1 LLLDAAF
8 GQAAY
13 NNPKEVIRL
22 YLLPSWEALG
32 DHLPAVQKGVAAAF
46 EAAKSL

>member
-1 LLLDAAF
+1 MLLDEAF

-22 YLLPSWEALG
+22 YLLPTWEALG
-32 DHLPAVQKGVAAAF
+32 DHLPEVQRGVAAAF
-46 EAAKSL
+46 EAAR